1 MEARLF
7 PEGTIPECATP
18 AWYANRERAPH
29 VDEPLHKSRLDWA
42 LLLIRRVS
50 MVMSLHTLSDLG
62 AGDGG
67 LLQLLKFDDIEAWGY
82 DLQQSNVDG
91 AAERGVDVT
100 LADIFTD
107 QITYGQIV
115 VCTEMIEH
123 LVDPHG
129 FVKHLFDNTQAKAL
143 VASSPF
149 TETAEHHYEHHLW
162 AWDCQGYKEMIEAAG
177 WVVNTLRTT
186 GMFQVVL
193 AVRP

>member
-18 AWYANRERAPH
+18 AWYAGRERAPH
-29 VDEPLHKSRLDWA
+29 VDQPLHQGRLEWA
-42 LLLIRRVS
+42 AQFVRRAALTMQLRTV
-50 MVMSLHTLSDLG
+50 SDLG

-67 LLQLLKFDDIEAWGY
+67 LLQLLADDDLECWGY

-91 AAERGVDVT
+91 AIERGVDVT

-107 QITYGQIV
+107 YITFGQIV
-115 VCTEMIEH
+115 VATEMIEH

-129 FVKHLFDNTQAKAL
+129 FVKALFDKSQVKAL

-149 TETAEHHYEHHLW
+149 TETAESHYEHHLW
-162 AWDCQGYKEMIEAAG
+162 AWDCQGYTQMVEAAG
-177 WVVNTLRTT
+177 WRVETLRTVS
-186 GMFQVVL
+186 MFQVVL